1 MSHEKGEHVVAR
13 NVDNGYLLE
22 CLNCHDTYRPA
33 LPCSIDLFLSI
44 VKAFKKQHKDCQM
57 DNAEKIGR
65 LADKVDSLIAATEIP
80 MTPEFH
86 LKNLVVELK
95 RVSTELKEIYQSV
108 TGKNPW
114 EGG

>member
-1 MSHEKGEHVVAR
+1 
-13 NVDNGYLLE
+13 
-22 CLNCHDTYRPA
+22 
-33 LPCSIDLFLSI
+33 
-44 VKAFKKQHKDCQM
+44 M

-65 LADKVDSLIAATEIP
+65 LADKVDNLIAATEIP
-80 MTPEFH
+80 MTPEFY